1 VTPVRWTAQAQ
12 ADLEAIRAYIER
24 DSPHYAR
31 LMVERL
37 VGAVERLQQF
47 PDSGRMVPE
56 HQNPV
61 LREVLEGNYR
71 IVYRRL
77 PAEVQVL
84 TVTHG
89 ARLLRL
95 PEPPPER

>member
-12 ADLEAIRAYIER
+12 ADLVAIRTYIER

-37 VGAVERLQQF
+37 VGAVERLHQF
-47 PDSGRMVPE
+47 PESGRIVPE
-56 HQNPV
+56 YHNRA

-71 IVYRRL
+71 IVYLRL
-77 PAEVQVL
+77 PSEVQVL
-84 TVTHG
+84 TVAHG

-95 PEPPPER
+95 PEPPHPE